1 MSALRKPIKISKSE
15 SKYRDVTI
23 QLFNLNILSHNQG
36 PAFAVLLKIAALTAF
51 AYTVS
56 RFINGEPLFK
66 KHA

>member
-15 SKYRDVTI
+15 SRSRDVTI

-36 PAFAVLLKIAALTAF
+36 PAFAALLKIAALTAF
-51 AYTVS
+51 AYTV
-56 RFINGEPLFK
+56 RKFINGEPLFK